1 MKVKDVISLMEK
13 LAPPVLVAE
22 WDNVGLQMGDPE
34 REIGRV
40 LVALDIDLQVVEEV
54 SGAGPA
60 MLVVHHPLLFKPV
73 SSLSAALPLG
83 KMVEALARS
92 GTSVYVA
99 HTNLD
104 AAQGGTADVLAK
116 VAGLLAVR
124 PLEISP
130 GFPGGRLGNL
140 PGPISARS
148 FGNALRERLLEAV
161 ESAWSNWYGPSDGRW
176 QDADRVP
183 PFTLV
188 GPPDREIRTVAVV
201 PGSGADASEV
211 AKQAGADMLVT
222 GDVKHHAAINA
233 ELAGLSVLDIGHY
246 LGEVVALL
254 KLVDR
259 LREGLAGLCSAVE
272 RTSAGASSPPVFPCV
287 SLFRQP
293 FLALPGKS
301 DVPTPSTVCA
311 ERGGSGPP
319 GRHAQDRIGR
329 AQSPRHRKLVIHA
342 DGASAG
348 NPGPAGIGVVVRT
361 PAGVSLVEI
370 GKPIGVATNNVAEY
384 SALIAGLEE
393 ALKLGAQEVDVAMD
407 SELVVRQIKGS
418 YRVRNEGLRELHS
431 KAIDLLGRFRK
442 WSIRHVDREHN
453 RRADELAS
461 SSVSPASQPR
471 AGE

>member
-1 MKVKDVISLMEK
+1 MKVKDVISLMEQ
-13 LAPPVLVAE
+13 LAPPGLAAE

-34 REIGRV
+34 REICRV
-40 LVALDIDLQVVEEV
+40 LVMLDIDLLVVEEV

-104 AAQGGTADVLAK
+104 AAQGGTADVLAE
-116 VAGLLAVR
+116 VAGLLGVK
-124 PLEISP
+124 PLEVSP

-140 PGPISARS
+140 PRPISARS

-161 ESAWSNWYGPSDGRW
+161 ESAWLNWYGPTEGRW
-176 QDADRVP
+176 RDADHIP

-201 PGSGADASEV
+201 PGSGADASDA

-233 ELAGLSVLDIGHY
+233 ELTGLSVLDIGHY

-272 RTSAGASSPPVFPCV
+272 RTSAGASCPPVFPCV

-301 DVPTPSTVCA
+301 DVPTASTVCGP
-311 ERGGSGPP
+311 GGSGPP
-319 GRHAQDRIGR
+319 GWHAQDRVGR

-384 SALIAGLEE
+384 LALIAGLEE

-407 SELVVRQIKGS
+407 SELVVRQIQGS

-461 SSVSPASQPR
+461 SSVSPAPQAR